1 MNRATNL
8 QSTEIVQET
17 GIVVSCD
24 VEGLKVRGGCGLYRA
39 SRAVSCLVE
48 PTEGDIVLLATEQS
62 GKAYVLAVLER
73 HAVGKTRI
81 VAEGDLEFKLAGG
94 RFSVAARDGIGFTS
108 SKDVK
113 FVSAELNVNA
123 VQGNFAFQR
132 ATAVGKYLQT
142 EFERVKTFAISCDSV
157 FQRWSQ
163 RVKNAY
169 RRVEGTDQLRAD
181 QVDYRSRETMN
192 LHGNNTVLTAKKLVK
207 VDGEQIHVG

>member
-8 QSTEIVQET
+8 QSTEVVQET
-17 GIVVSCD
+17 GLVVSCD
-24 VEGLKVRGGCGLYRA
+24 VDGFKVRGGCGVYRA
-39 SRAVSCLVE
+39 RRAVSCLVE
-48 PTEGDIVLLATEQS
+48 PTEGDIVLLATELS

-73 HAVGKTRI
+73 NDVSKTRI
-81 VAEGDLEFKLAGG
+81 VADGDLEFDLGKG
-94 RFSVAARDGIGFTS
+94 RFSVTTRDGIGFTS

-123 VQGNFAFQR
+123 LQGNFAFQR

-142 EFERVKTFAISCDSV
+142 EFERVKAFAISCDSV

-192 LHGNNTVLTAKKLVK
+192 LHGSNTVLTAKKLVK